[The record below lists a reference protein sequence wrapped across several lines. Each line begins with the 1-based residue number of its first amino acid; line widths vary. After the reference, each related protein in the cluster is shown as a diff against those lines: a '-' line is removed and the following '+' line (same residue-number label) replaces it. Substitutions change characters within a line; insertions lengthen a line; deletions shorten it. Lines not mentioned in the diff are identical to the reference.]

1 MTGYLHFDALPQIT
15 EFFELADFAVQ
26 SIEVVAAPVVPASG
40 HTSQVLL
47 AVGFVALLARS
58 SRRSA

>member
-1 MTGYLHFDALPQIT
+1 MTGYLHFDAQPQIA

-40 HTSQVLL
+40 VI
-47 AVGFVALLARS
+47 G
-58 SRRSA
+58 